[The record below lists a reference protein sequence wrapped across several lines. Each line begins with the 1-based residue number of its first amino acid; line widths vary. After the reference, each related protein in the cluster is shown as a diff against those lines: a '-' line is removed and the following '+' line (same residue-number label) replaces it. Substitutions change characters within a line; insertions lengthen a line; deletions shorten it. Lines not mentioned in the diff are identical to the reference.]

1 MRQALRVL
9 SLAFATILGLY
20 GLLWAAT
27 AAWDTPVRASMI
39 DSPQGHMDLYS
50 RPVREFGYRLP
61 AFCAA
66 AREDRKLVFIGG
78 SVAQAYRPDIIG
90 RSLPGWSVSDISL
103 DNANITEMRQA
114 FRLMRDC
121 LGEDGLPR
129 SMIVLAINFLQ
140 FVPNRQSWQTP
151 YTYLELDLLRH
162 GLFDGPQGAV
172 SPVLPWRWLPATVSV
187 MRPVLAAYGISY
199 RFSVELEDFLHR
211 RFGVRG
217 LPDPGHVRQL
227 QDMIRKFDGTD
238 PSILAEQASEL
249 DALLAEIRAAGAEA
263 IILDM
268 PFEGWLRDGMP
279 QFATYRHWM
288 TDYVKRTGVRYIDHV
303 YRGNDGEFRDGYH
316 ALPHAEARWS
326 ALAAEALRGMPEIT
340 VQSRK

>member
-9 SLAFATILGLY
+9 SLAFATTLGLY
-20 GLLWAAT
+20 ALLWAAT
-27 AAWDTPVRASMI
+27 AVWDTPVSASTI
-39 DSPQGHMDLYS
+39 DSPRGLTDLYG

-61 AFCAA
+61 AFCAT
-66 AREDRKLVFIGG
+66 AREQRKLLFIGG
-78 SVAQAYRPDIIG
+78 SVSQAYRPDIIG
-90 RSLPGWSVSDISL
+90 RSLPGWSVSDVSL

-121 LGEDGLPR
+121 LGADGLR
-129 SMIVLAINFLQ
+129 GSMIVLAINFLQ
-140 FVPNRQSWQTP
+140 FVPNRVSWQTP

-162 GLFDGPQGAV
+162 GLFDGPPNAV
-172 SPVLPWRWLPATVSV
+172 SPVLPWQWLPTTVSV

-199 RFSVELEDFLHR
+199 QFSVELEDFLHR

-217 LPDPGHVRQL
+217 LPDPGHTRQL

-238 PSILAEQASEL
+238 PSILAEQAAEL
-249 DALLAEIRAAGAEA
+249 DGLLGDIHAAGADA
-263 IILDM
+263 VILDM

-279 QFATYRHWM
+279 QFGVYRDWM
-288 TDYVKRTGVRYIDHV
+288 TAYVKRTGVRYIDHV

-316 ALPHAEARWS
+316 ALPVAEPRWS
-326 ALAAEALRGMPEIT
+326 ALAVEALRSVPGIT
-340 VQSRK
+340 LR